1 MSSSRREFLKVSA
14 MLASSSVLP
23 MQALAK
29 NPEESK
35 LVGIAQSTIDSKAS
49 PAIQISVV
57 KSGIQKENIA
67 LGHCNLESLSLAS
80 PRTIFRI
87 GSLTKQITGALILKL
102 SSEGKIALDEP
113 ASKYLPFLEK
123 YARFTVRELVHHTA
137 GVHDDQEALPLTG
150 DVTQHRL
157 AQAISDQK
165 IFFDFQPGTA
175 WLYSNANYILL
186 GAIIEAVTSLT
197 LKRATED
204 YITSKLSLSR
214 TSYDDPSQVIIG
226 RAAGY
231 VLAESKSPTFFNAPW
246 IDVPQA
252 GAAGAMRSTASE
264 LANLHQALLFGN
276 LLSHTERAQFLAPG
290 RLRDGRLSSANRFS
304 EKDRVM
310 GDMQYG
316 FGVNLDTSTRDKSL
330 IVHHNGF
337 ISGFSSYLATHI
349 PSQLTVACLCNI
361 DANPTLPF
369 REIRRLVFKDYLNA
383 PKV

>member
-1 MSSSRREFLKVSA
+1 MNSSRREFLKVSA
-14 MLASSSVLP
+14 MLAGSSVLP
-23 MQALAK
+23 IQALAK
-29 NPEESK
+29 NPGKSK
-35 LVGIAQSTIDSKAS
+35 LLGIAQSTINSKAS
-49 PAIQISVV
+49 PAIQLLVI
-57 KSGIQKENIA
+57 KSGIQTENIA
-67 LGHCNLESLSLAS
+67 LGHSNLESRSLAS

-102 SSEGKIALDEP
+102 NSDEKIVLDEP
-113 ASKYLPFLEK
+113 ASNYLPFLEK
-123 YARFTVRELVHHTA
+123 HARFTVRELVHHTA
-137 GVHDDQEALPLTG
+137 GVHDDQEAPPLTG
-150 DVTQHRL
+150 EVTQHRL

-214 TSYDDPSQVIIG
+214 TSYDDPSQVIIS

-231 VLAESKSPTFFNAPW
+231 ALAESESPTFLNAPW
-246 IDVPQA
+246 IDVAQA

-264 LANLHQALLFGN
+264 LANLHQALLFGD
-276 LLSHTERAQFLAPG
+276 LLSHPERAQFLAPG

-304 EKDRVM
+304 EQDRVM
-310 GDMQYG
+310 GDVQYG

-337 ISGFSSYLATHI
+337 ISGFSSYLATHV
-349 PSQLTVACLCNI
+349 PSQLTVACLCNVG
-361 DANPTLPF
+361 ANPALPF